1 MKTCAIKVKERR
13 DLYLVAFSLLIWG
26 MGEGLFY
33 IFQPLYI
40 QRLGADPIVI
50 GTVLGINAV
59 GMTLSQIPAGYLAD
73 RLGRR
78 PVMLFTWIMGVI
90 SALVMASARNLNG
103 FVVGLLLYGLTSAV
117 LAPMNSYISHAR
129 GDWSVGRA
137 VTFTSA
143 AFSIG
148 AIIGPLV
155 GGAIGERFGL
165 RQVYWLA
172 AALFLVST
180 IVILFIREQP
190 VEAHSEEDSQPG
202 LLRNPRFL
210 LSLGLILM
218 IMFSMYLP
226 IPLAANFLQNERG
239 LSLASIGQL
248 GSLQNLGNAVFAL
261 ALGHLPA
268 LTAFLAGEVAL
279 LAVSLLLWKGS
290 GMGYFGLAYFLMGG
304 YRLSRTLS
312 IAFVQPLVG
321 RNQVGLAFGFVETIN
336 NLALILTPILAGLLY
351 DRNPEMV
358 FMVSMGVLGICLVL
372 TVWSRGAGRRTA
384 RAVIDRMSRE
394 RR

>member
-1 MKTCAIKVKERR
+1 MTPIVNKLKERR
-13 DLYLVAFSLLIWG
+13 DLYLVAFSLFIWG

-40 QRLGADPIVI
+40 QKLGADPILI

-73 RLGRR
+73 RIGRR
-78 PVMLFTWIMGVI
+78 PVMWFTWMMGVI
-90 SALVMASARNLNG
+90 SALVMASARNLRG

-117 LAPMNSYISHAR
+117 LAPMNSYIAHAR

-137 VTFTSA
+137 VTFSSA

-148 AIIGPLV
+148 AVLGPLV

-165 RQVYWLA
+165 RNVYWLA
-172 AALFLVST
+172 AALFFVST
-180 IVILFIREQP
+180 IVILFIRKQA
-190 VEAHSEEDSQPG
+190 VEARSQAESQPG
-202 LLRNPRFL
+202 LLRNPRFVM
-210 LSLGLILM
+210 SLGLILM

-268 LTAFLAGEVAL
+268 LTAFLVGEAAL
-279 LAVSLLLWKGS
+279 LVVSLLLWKGS
-290 GMGYFGLAYFLMGG
+290 GMGFFGLAYFLMGG

-312 IAFVQPLVG
+312 VAFVQPLVG
-321 RNQVGLAFGFVETIN
+321 KNQVGLAFGFVETIN
-336 NLALILTPILAGLLY
+336 NLALILTPVLAGLLY
-351 DRNPEMV
+351 ERSPLLV
-358 FMVSMGVLGICLVL
+358 FMVSAGVLALCLPL
-372 TVWSRGAGRRTA
+372 TVWFRTAGRRA
-384 RAVIDRMSRE
+384 SQAVLDRMGG
-394 RR
+394 

>member
-1 MKTCAIKVKERR
+1 MKERR

-190 VEAHSEEDSQPG
+190 VETHSEEDSQPG

-210 LSLGLILM
+210 MSLGLILM

-394 RR
+394 GR

>member
-1 MKTCAIKVKERR
+1 MKEHR
-13 DLYLVAFSLLIWG
+13 DLYLVALSLFIWG
-26 MGEGLFY
+26 IGEGLFY

-40 QRLGADPIVI
+40 QKLGADPILI

-73 RLGRR
+73 RVGRR
-78 PVMLFTWIMGVI
+78 PVMWFTWVMGVI
-90 SALVMASARNLNG
+90 SALVMASARNLTG

-137 VTFTSA
+137 VTFSSA

-148 AIIGPLV
+148 AIIGPLI

-165 RQVYWLA
+165 RNVYWLA

-180 IVILFIREQP
+180 LVILFIHKQP
-190 VEAHSEEDSQPG
+190 VEARSVEEAQLS

-210 LSLGLILM
+210 MSLGLILM

-268 LTAFLAGEVAL
+268 LTAFLAGEAAL

-290 GMGYFGLAYFLMGG
+290 GMGLFGLAFFLMGG

-312 IAFVQPLVG
+312 VAFVQPLVG
-321 RNQVGLAFGFVETIN
+321 KNQVGLAFGFVETIN
-336 NLALILTPILAGLLY
+336 NLALILTPVLAGLLY
-351 DRNPEMV
+351 DRRPELV
-358 FMVSMGVLGICLVL
+358 FGVSVGVLGVCLVL
-372 TVWSRGAGRRTA
+372 TAWSRGVGRRVA
-384 RAVIDRMSRE
+384 RGVIDRMGR
-394 RR
+394 

>member
-1 MKTCAIKVKERR
+1 VKERR

-40 QRLGADPIVI
+40 QQLGANPILI
-50 GTVLGINAV
+50 GSVLGINAV

-73 RLGRR
+73 RIGRR
-78 PVMLFTWIMGVI
+78 PLMWFTWTMGVI
-90 SALVMASARNLNG
+90 SALVMASARNLMG
-103 FVVGLLLYGLTSAV
+103 FVAGLLLYGLTSAV

-148 AIIGPLV
+148 AIIGPLA

-165 RQVYWLA
+165 RNVYWLA
-172 AALFLVST
+172 AGLFLVST
-180 IVILFIREQP
+180 CVILFIRKQL
-190 VEAHSEEDSQPG
+190 VEPKGEAESSPG

-210 LSLGLILM
+210 MSLGLILL

-261 ALGHLPA
+261 SLGHLPA
-268 LTAFLAGEVAL
+268 LTAFLLGEAAL
-279 LAVSLLLWKGS
+279 LAVSVLLWKGS
-290 GMGYFGLAYFLMGG
+290 GMGLFGLAYFLMGG

-312 IAFVQPLVG
+312 VAFVQPLVG
-321 RNQVGLAFGFVETIN
+321 KNQVGLAFGFVETIN
-336 NLALILTPILAGLLY
+336 NLALILTPILAGFLY
-351 DRNPEMV
+351 DRNPESV
-358 FMVSMGVLGICLVL
+358 FVVSMGVLALCLAF
-372 TVWSRGAGRRTA
+372 TVWSRGAGRRAA
-384 RAVIDRMSRE
+384 RGLMTRMTK
-394 RR
+394 

>member
-1 MKTCAIKVKERR
+1 
-13 DLYLVAFSLLIWG
+13 
-26 MGEGLFY
+26 
-33 IFQPLYI
+33 
-40 QRLGADPIVI
+40 
-50 GTVLGINAV
+50 
-59 GMTLSQIPAGYLAD
+59 
-73 RLGRR
+73 
-78 PVMLFTWIMGVI
+78 
-90 SALVMASARNLNG
+90 
-103 FVVGLLLYGLTSAV
+103 
-117 LAPMNSYISHAR
+117 
-129 GDWSVGRA
+129 
-137 VTFTSA
+137 
-143 AFSIG
+143 
-148 AIIGPLV
+148 
-155 GGAIGERFGL
+155 
-165 RQVYWLA
+165 
-172 AALFLVST
+172 
-180 IVILFIREQP
+180 

-210 LSLGLILM
+210 MSLGLILM

-358 FMVSMGVLGICLVL
+358 VMVSMGVLGICLVL
-372 TVWSRGAGRRTA
+372 TMWSRGAGRRTA

-394 RR
+394 RC